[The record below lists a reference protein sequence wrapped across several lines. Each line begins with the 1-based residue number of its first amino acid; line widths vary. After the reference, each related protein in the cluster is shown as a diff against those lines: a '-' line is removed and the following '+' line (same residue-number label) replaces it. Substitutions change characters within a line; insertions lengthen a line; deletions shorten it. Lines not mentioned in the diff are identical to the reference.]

1 MPATQPVPLIAS
13 HQLVI
18 FLLQCGTLLLL
29 AYVLGQ
35 LARRMMMPAIVGELC
50 AGVLAGPSVLAH
62 LAPGV
67 SAWLLPRDPAQLHLL
82 DAVGQVGVLLLVGIT
97 GIQMDLGLLRRKAV
111 PALTVGVGGLIV
123 PLGAGIGAGLLL
135 PAVLVPPHAAR
146 GAFALFVGVAIGVS
160 ALPVIAKTLF
170 DLGLLHHDI
179 GQLILSAVSVDD
191 TLGWLLL
198 AVVSAM
204 ATGQVSAAGIG
215 RIIGSVALVIVAA
228 IVARPLVRT
237 SLQAAAGRP
246 DSGPTAALVIIM
258 VLLAAAA
265 SQALGLEAVFGAF
278 VCGLAISSCG
288 GVGPVR
294 LAPLRVTVLSVLA
307 PLYFATAG
315 LRMDLTALARP
326 AVLLAGAVML
336 AVAVIAKFA
345 GAYAGARLS
354 RLGHWQ
360 ALALGAG
367 LNSRGV
373 VEIIVATVGLQLG
386 LLSQAMYTIIVLV
399 AIATSLMAPPLLRRA
414 AARIGWTADGLART
428 DLQGEQVSQQD
439 PVTTMIMGHSPAK
452 TWGNDP

>member
-1 MPATQPVPLIAS
+1 VPATHPVPLIAS

-29 AYVLGQ
+29 AYVLGR
-35 LARRMMMPAIVGELC
+35 LALRMKMPAIVGELC

-62 LAPGV
+62 LAPSV

-82 DAVGQVGVLLLVGIT
+82 DAVGQIGVLLLVGIT

-111 PALTVGVGGLIV
+111 PAVAVGVGGLIV
-123 PLGAGIGAGLLL
+123 PLGAGIGVGLLL
-135 PAVLVPPHAAR
+135 PAMLVPAHAAR
-146 GAFALFVGVAIGVS
+146 GTFALFVGVAIGVS

-215 RIIGSVALVIVAA
+215 RIIGGVALVIVAA
-228 IVARPLVRT
+228 IAARPLVRT
-237 SLQAAAGRP
+237 SLQAAASRP

-258 VLLAAAA
+258 VLLAAAG

-278 VCGLAISSCG
+278 VCGLIISSCG
-288 GVGPVR
+288 GVDRVR

-326 AVLLAGAVML
+326 AVLLAGVVIL
-336 AVAVIAKFA
+336 AVAVITKFA

-386 LLSQAMYTIIVLV
+386 LLSQAMFTIIVLV

-414 AARIGWTADGLART
+414 ATRIGWTADELAHT
-428 DLQGEQVSQQD
+428 DLQSEQVPQQD
-439 PVTTMIMGHSPAK
+439 PAATMIMGHTPAK
-452 TWGNDP
+452 PGG

>member
-1 MPATQPVPLIAS
+1 MPATHPVPLIAS

-29 AYVLGQ
+29 AYVLGR
-35 LARRMMMPAIVGELC
+35 LALRMMMPAIVGELC

-62 LAPGV
+62 LAPSV

-82 DAVGQVGVLLLVGIT
+82 DAVGQIGVLLLVGIT

-111 PALTVGVGGLIV
+111 PAVAVGIGGLIV
-123 PLGAGIGAGLLL
+123 PLGAGIGVGLLL
-135 PAVLVPPHAAR
+135 PAVLVPAHADR
-146 GAFALFVGVAIGVS
+146 GTFALFVGVAIGVS

-170 DLGLLHHDI
+170 DLGLLRHEI

-204 ATGQVSAAGIG
+204 AAGQVSAAGIG
-215 RIIGSVALVIVAA
+215 RIVGGVALVFVAA
-228 IVARPLVRT
+228 IAARPLVRT
-237 SLQAAAGRP
+237 SLQAAARRP

-258 VLLAAAA
+258 VLLAAAG

-278 VCGLAISSCG
+278 VCGLIISSCG
-288 GVGPVR
+288 GVDRVR

-326 AVLLAGAVML
+326 AVLLAGVVIL
-336 AVAVIAKFA
+336 AVAVITKFA

-386 LLSQAMYTIIVLV
+386 LLSQAMFTIIVLV

-414 AARIGWTADGLART
+414 AARIGWTADDLAHT
-428 DLQGEQVSQQD
+428 DLQGEQVPQQD
-439 PVTTMIMGHSPAK
+439 PAATMIMGHTP
-452 TWGNDP
+452 GENRG